1 MKHLLGKK
9 AYTEHYGKT
18 IGTIVCVTSDSVTIA
33 YNRGTVKDGIVLSST
48 TIWFNN
54 ESTLLDNITEYYGLE
69 YDSFYIYEITLA
81 EKYVPNTKIF
91 RLLYPEAEVYQ
102 KKFLK
107 IELK

>member
-1 MKHLLGKK
+1 MRHLLGKK
-9 AYTEHYGKT
+9 VRVFGED
-18 IGTIVCVTSDSVTIA
+18 IGTVVCAERNNVLWVAFPVGTLNDDDFIDEETFYL
-33 YNRGTVKDGIVLSST
+33 YNHEVVSNIKD
-48 TIWFNN
+48 
-54 ESTLLDNITEYYGLE
+54 YYGLE
-69 YDSFYIYEITLA
+69 YSYYDIEHVTLV